1 MVAERSR
8 SLLLVMKKGF
18 VYILECSDGT
28 FYTGSTIDLEIRLTQ
43 HHNGIGA
50 NYTAKRLPVKLLY
63 FQEFTTISEA
73 FYKEKQIQGWGRKK
87 KLALINNKLGNLS
100 KYSKCINETHF
111 SMKAST
117 PLSRRNQKED
127 KDKNE

>member
-1 MVAERSR
+1 
-8 SLLLVMKKGF
+8 MKKGF

-43 HHNGIGA
+43 HQNGIGA
-50 NYTAKRLPVKLLY
+50 NYTARRLPVKLMYLK
-63 FQEFTTISEA
+63 EFTSVSEA
-73 FYKEKQIQGWGRKK
+73 FYKEKQIQGWSRKK
-87 KLALINNKLGNLS
+87 KLALINNNLGDLS
-100 KYSKCINETHF
+100 KFAKCNNETHF
-111 SMKAST
+111 SKKAST